1 MLNKFLKTFKEICSE
16 KRGEL
21 KAEIK
26 SAKELTQEEI
36 NKITEELIK

>member
-1 MLNKFLKTFKEICSE
+1 MKGFVEICSE

-26 SAKELTQEEI
+26 SAKSLNQDEI
-36 NKITEELIK
+36 K